1 MQCTEKRERGVV
13 AVVVVVSRNIAM
25 AVVTAEEERQRV
37 GGQSVSSVSQFRQ
50 SDSTARTPPSLDDR
64 AGVFGPLNQQQQ
76 QKQRRLPSHARPLL
90 N

>member
-1 MQCTEKRERGVV
+1 MQCTGKRERGVV

-25 AVVTAEEERQRV
+25 AVVTAEEETETA
-37 GGQSVSSVSQFRQ
+37 GGQSVQLVSL
-50 SDSTARTPPSLDDR
+50 DSQTAQHARTPPSLDDR